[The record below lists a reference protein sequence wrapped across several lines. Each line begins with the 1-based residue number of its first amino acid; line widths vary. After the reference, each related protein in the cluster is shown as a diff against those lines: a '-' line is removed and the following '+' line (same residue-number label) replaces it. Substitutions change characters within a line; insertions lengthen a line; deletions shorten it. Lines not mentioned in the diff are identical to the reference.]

1 MKGRVKISKLMSYI
15 LRHNPM
21 EMRIGRDGYA
31 KVDDLLSLMQKKYPW
46 LDKSTLEEIAQKDKK
61 GRFELKGNMI
71 RARYGHSIDVSIDFS
86 TTDLDILYH
95 GTTEHSAKGIL
106 KEGLKPMKRRKVH
119 LSKTIEDAIEVG
131 RRKTKKPI
139 ILQIDA
145 GKALREGIRV
155 EKATDKIY
163 VSEHIPEKFISV
175 YEFKIEGFRN

>member
-1 MKGRVKISKLMSYI
+1 MKERIKISKFMSYI

-21 EMRIGRDGYA
+21 GMKVSCDGYMS
-31 KVDDLLSLMQKKYPW
+31 VEDVLSLMQKRYPW
-46 LDKSTLEEIAQKDKK
+46 LDKSTLDEIVTEDKK

-71 RARYGHSIDVSIDFS
+71 RARYGHSIDISINSS

-119 LSKTIEDAIEVG
+119 LSKTIEDAIEIGG
-131 RRKTKKPI
+131 RRTKNPV

-145 GKALREGIRV
+145 RKALREGIRI
-155 EKATDKIY
+155 EKATDTIY
-163 VSEHIPEKFISV
+163 VAGSIPESFISV
-175 YEFKIEGFRN
+175 YEVKHDD